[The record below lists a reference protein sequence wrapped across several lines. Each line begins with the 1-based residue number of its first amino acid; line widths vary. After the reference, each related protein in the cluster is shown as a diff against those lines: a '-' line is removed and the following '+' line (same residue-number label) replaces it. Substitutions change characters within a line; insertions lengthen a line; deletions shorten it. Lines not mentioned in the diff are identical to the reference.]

1 MTLRSFFI
9 NQGSSVEEY
18 LTDSEIN
25 GFSSVKKKNLSVRTS
40 ISTSARHVVRVK
52 GKAVPRFAII
62 MR

>member
-1 MTLRSFFI
+1 MTLRSLFI

-40 ISTSARHVVRVK
+40 IFTSARHVVRVK